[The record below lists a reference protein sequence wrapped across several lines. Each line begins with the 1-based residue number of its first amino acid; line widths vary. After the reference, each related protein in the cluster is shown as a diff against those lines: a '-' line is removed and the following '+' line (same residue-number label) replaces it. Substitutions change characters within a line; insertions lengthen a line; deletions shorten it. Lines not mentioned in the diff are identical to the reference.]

1 MSNISSGG
9 HLWQLDGGQ
18 LREEPGSLAGADV
31 GDGCGDDGGDI
42 DGDVNGDGAGDID
55 SDGDVVSDV
64 GGTPPPQIPHFFR
77 QKNPSNLVLIF
88 GLSLYLLHQ
97 ISHIKDVSYF
107 YKK

>member
-1 MSNISSGG
+1 MKIIFSHILTLRFMSNISSGG

-31 GDGCGDDGGDI
+31 CDGGGDDVGDV

-64 GGTPPPQIPHFFR
+64 GGTPIPSTLLCNISF
-77 QKNPSNLVLIF
+77 
-88 GLSLYLLHQ
+88 LSGW
-97 ISHIKDVSYF
+97 
-107 YKK
+107 

>member
-31 GDGCGDDGGDI
+31 GDGGGDDGGDV

-55 SDGDVVSDV
+55 SDGNIVSDV
-64 GGTPPPQIPHFFR
+64 GGTPTPQIPHFFGKKMVCKGVGLDGYPPK
-77 QKNPSNLVLIF
+77 QTKLV
-88 GLSLYLLHQ
+88 
-97 ISHIKDVSYF
+97 K
-107 YKK
+107 